1 MLLVNASP
9 GTRSQGGHISTL
21 VYVNLKQSL
30 HSLSQI
36 MHSNAT
42 STQRTYISA
51 RNLPPTLP
59 TPNTRIPVHYYPSPS
74 PNTSSNLPPLTPN
87 PHIEQRTATTLNRPQ
102 AQHAPSNQL
111 TPPPQPHLA
120 QRTQTALP
128 VYHLLI
134 HLPSHTSSP
143 RNPPSLHNYDH
154 NANTTATKMTPPLH
168 PPFTGW
174 FCHLCSSINPPVAW
188 NAGTAYQPR
197 CMVR

>member
-9 GTRSQGGHISTL
+9 GTRLQGRHISTL
-21 VYVNLKQSL
+21 VHVIHMQSL
-30 HSLSQI
+30 QSLSQI

-102 AQHAPSNQL
+102 AQHAPPINSPHHPNITSHKGHKRRYPFTICSSTYL
-111 TPPPQPHLA
+111 AISPVHVTHPPII
-120 QRTQTALP
+120 TTITALIP
-128 VYHLLI
+128 Q
-134 HLPSHTSSP
+134 
-143 RNPPSLHNYDH
+143 R
-154 NANTTATKMTPPLH
+154 
-168 PPFTGW
+168 
-174 FCHLCSSINPPVAW
+174 
-188 NAGTAYQPR
+188 
-197 CMVR
+197 